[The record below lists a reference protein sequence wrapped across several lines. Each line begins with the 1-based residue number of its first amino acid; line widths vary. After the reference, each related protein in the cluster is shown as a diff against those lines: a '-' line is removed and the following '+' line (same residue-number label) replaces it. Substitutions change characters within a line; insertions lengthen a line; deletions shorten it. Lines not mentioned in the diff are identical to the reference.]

1 VKFIFNILFF
11 FLLNLTQAHAQ
22 AIVRTFNSD
31 AFVTAYI
38 NGYAYGYDA
47 EIINRQYAS
56 PKNSCIYQSQEK
68 TKDGAII
75 TREEVKTCHEEISF
89 DKKNIIFEILKSP
102 LGETLMV
109 LTMATFAQR
118 LQ

>member
-1 VKFIFNILFF
+1 VKFILNIFFF
-11 FLLNLTQAHAQ
+11 FLLNLSQTQAQ
-22 AIVRTFNSD
+22 SIVRTFNSD

-68 TKDGAII
+68 TKDGNII
-75 TREEVKTCHEEISF
+75 MREEVKTCHEEISF
-89 DKKNIIFEILKSP
+89 DKKNIFTEILKSP

-109 LTMATFAQR
+109 LTMATLAQR

>member
-1 VKFIFNILFF
+1 MKFILNIFFF
-11 FLLNLTQAHAQ
+11 FLLNLSQTQAQ
-22 AIVRTFNSD
+22 SIVRTFNSD

-109 LTMATFAQR
+109 LTMATLAQR

>member
-1 VKFIFNILFF
+1 MKFIFNILFF

-109 LTMATFAQR
+109 LTMTTLAQR

>member
-1 VKFIFNILFF
+1 VKFILNIFFF
-11 FLLNLTQAHAQ
+11 FLLNLSQTQAQ
-22 AIVRTFNSD
+22 SIVRTFNSD

-47 EIINRQYAS
+47 EIINRQYAR

-75 TREEVKTCHEEISF
+75 GREEVKTCHEEISF
-89 DKKNIIFEILKSP
+89 DKKNIFMEILKSP

-109 LTMATFAQR
+109 LTMATLAKR

>member
-11 FLLNLTQAHAQ
+11 FLLNLTQTHAQ

-75 TREEVKTCHEEISF
+75 MREEVKTCHEEISF

-109 LTMATFAQR
+109 LTMATLAQR

>member
-1 VKFIFNILFF
+1 MKFIFNIFFF
-11 FLLNLTQAHAQ
+11 FLLNLSQTHAQ
-22 AIVRTFNSD
+22 SIVRTFNSD
-31 AFVTAYI
+31 AFITAYI
-38 NGYAYGYDA
+38 NGSTYGYDA
-47 EIINRQYAS
+47 EIVNRQYIS
-56 PKNSCIYQSQEK
+56 PRNSCIYQSQEK
-68 TKDGAII
+68 TKDGNII

-109 LTMATFAQR
+109 LTMATLAQR

>member
-1 VKFIFNILFF
+1 VKFILNIFFF
-11 FLLNLTQAHAQ
+11 FLLNLTQTHAQ
-22 AIVRTFNSD
+22 SIVRTFNSD

-47 EIINRQYAS
+47 KIINRQYAS

-68 TKDGAII
+68 TKDGNII
-75 TREEVKTCHEEISF
+75 MREEVKTCHEEISF

-109 LTMATFAQR
+109 LTMATLAQR

>member
-1 VKFIFNILFF
+1 MKFIFNILFF
-11 FLLNLTQAHAQ
+11 LLLNLTQAHAQ

-38 NGYAYGYDA
+38 NGNAYGYDA

-56 PKNSCIYQSQEK
+56 AKNSCIYQSQEK
-68 TKDGAII
+68 SKDGAII

-102 LGETLMV
+102 LSETLMV
-109 LTMATFAQR
+109 LTMATLAQR

>member
-1 VKFIFNILFF
+1 VKFILNIFFF
-11 FLLNLTQAHAQ
+11 FLLNLSQTQAQ
-22 AIVRTFNSD
+22 SIVRTFNSD

-102 LGETLMV
+102 LSETLMV
-109 LTMATFAQR
+109 LTMATLAQR

>member
-1 VKFIFNILFF
+1 MKFIFNILFF

-109 LTMATFAQR
+109 LTMATLAQR

>member
-1 VKFIFNILFF
+1 MKFILNIFFF
-11 FLLNLTQAHAQ
+11 FLLNLTQTHAQ
-22 AIVRTFNSD
+22 SIVRTFNSD

-89 DKKNIIFEILKSP
+89 DKKNIIFEIFKSP
-102 LGETLMV
+102 LSETLMV
-109 LTMATFAQR
+109 LTMATLAQR

>member
-1 VKFIFNILFF
+1 MKFIFNILFF

-75 TREEVKTCHEEISF
+75 AREEVKTCHEEISF

-109 LTMATFAQR
+109 LTMATLAQR

>member
-75 TREEVKTCHEEISF
+75 NREEVKTCHEEISF

-109 LTMATFAQR
+109 LTMATLAQR

>member
-1 VKFIFNILFF
+1 VKFILNIFFF
-11 FLLNLTQAHAQ
+11 FLLNLSQTQAQ
-22 AIVRTFNSD
+22 SIVRTFNSD

-47 EIINRQYAS
+47 KIINRQYAS

-68 TKDGAII
+68 TKDGDII

-89 DKKNIIFEILKSP
+89 DKKNIFTEILKSP

-109 LTMATFAQR
+109 LTMATLAQR

>member
-1 VKFIFNILFF
+1 MKFIFNILFF

-102 LGETLMV
+102 LSETLMV
-109 LTMATFAQR
+109 LTMATLAQR

>member
-109 LTMATFAQR
+109 LTMATLAQR

>member
-1 VKFIFNILFF
+1 MKFIFNILFF
-11 FLLNLTQAHAQ
+11 FLLNLTQVYAQ

-38 NGYAYGYDA
+38 NGYAYGYDS
-47 EIINRQYAS
+47 EIITRQYAN

-75 TREEVKTCHEEISF
+75 TREEVKICHEEISF

-109 LTMATFAQR
+109 LTMATLAQR

>member
-1 VKFIFNILFF
+1 MKFILNIFFF
-11 FLLNLTQAHAQ
+11 FLLNLSQTQAQ
-22 AIVRTFNSD
+22 SIVRTFNSD

-89 DKKNIIFEILKSP
+89 DKKNIFTEILKSP

-109 LTMATFAQR
+109 LTMATLAQR

>member
-1 VKFIFNILFF
+1 VKFILNIFFF
-11 FLLNLTQAHAQ
+11 FLLNLSQTHAQ
-22 AIVRTFNSD
+22 SIVRTFNSD

-68 TKDGAII
+68 TKDGTVI

-89 DKKNIIFEILKSP
+89 DKKNIIFEILKST
-102 LGETLMV
+102 LGETIMV
-109 LTMATFAQR
+109 LTMATLAQR

>member
-1 VKFIFNILFF
+1 MKFIFNILFF

-56 PKNSCIYQSQEK
+56 PKNSCIYQRQEK

-75 TREEVKTCHEEISF
+75 TREEVKTCHEEIWF

-109 LTMATFAQR
+109 LTMATLAQR

>member
-102 LGETLMV
+102 LSETLMV
-109 LTMATFAQR
+109 LTMATLAQR

>member
-11 FLLNLTQAHAQ
+11 FLLNLTEAHAQ

-38 NGYAYGYDA
+38 NGHAYGYDA

-109 LTMATFAQR
+109 LTMATLSQR

>member
-11 FLLNLTQAHAQ
+11 FLLNITQAHAQ

-68 TKDGAII
+68 SKDGAII

-109 LTMATFAQR
+109 LTMATLAQR

>member
-1 VKFIFNILFF
+1 VKFILNIFFF
-11 FLLNLTQAHAQ
+11 FLLNLSQTQAQ
-22 AIVRTFNSD
+22 SIVRTFNSD

-109 LTMATFAQR
+109 LTMATLAQR

>member
-47 EIINRQYAS
+47 EIINRQYTS

-89 DKKNIIFEILKSP
+89 DKKNIIFEIFKSP
-102 LGETLMV
+102 LSETLMV
-109 LTMATFAQR
+109 LTMATLAQR

>member
-75 TREEVKTCHEEISF
+75 AREEVKTCHEEISF

-109 LTMATFAQR
+109 LTMATLAQR

>member
-47 EIINRQYAS
+47 EIINRQYAR

-89 DKKNIIFEILKSP
+89 DKKNI
-102 LGETLMV
+102 M
-109 LTMATFAQR
+109 R
-118 LQ
+118 H

>member
-47 EIINRQYAS
+47 EIINRQYTS

-109 LTMATFAQR
+109 LTMATLAQR